1 MAQKLSF
8 ACVEMILRYHLSPQ
22 QILFTHYWACHDT
35 AVWFLVFVFVFCVGC
50 FCLCFVCFVFGFG
63 CFLCLGFLRPLARDR
78 LIGLCIGPLPVA
90 FCGLTVWPLRELIN

>member
-22 QILFTHYWACHDT
+22 QIFFTHNWACHDT

-50 FCLCFVCFVFGFG
+50 FCLCVFVLCLVLFFFVFGFSASSG
-63 CFLCLGFLRPLARDR
+63 
-78 LIGLCIGPLPVA
+78 
-90 FCGLTVWPLRELIN
+90 T